1 MSRHTPQDAL
11 VVLGCRVE
19 LSGALS
25 ATLRRRADWA
35 YVAAQAGLARFVITS
50 GGRRWGEHVEAERV
64 AHYLVGRGVPDSDVF
79 PELCSLTTSENA
91 LFSTTLMAR
100 LGAQRALLVTCDW
113 HMPRAL
119 ACFRALGVD
128 ALPLSVPTP
137 PSTVLAT
144 LYRRGYEVVAS
155 SIDRSYLHSVRRG
168 SHPFR
173 ESAR

>member
-1 MSRHTPQDAL
+1 MSSTPNDAL

-19 LSGALS
+19 LTGELS

-35 YVAAQAGLARFVITS
+35 FVAARAGLASMVVAS
-50 GGRRWGEHVEAERV
+50 GGRRWGDHVEAEV
-64 AHYLVGRGVPDSDVF
+64 VTSYLVGRGLSPSAVF

-91 LFSTTLMAR
+91 LFSSTLLRRIGAR
-100 LGAQRALLVTCDW
+100 RALVVTCNW

-137 PSTVLAT
+137 PSSLLST
-144 LYRRGYEVVAS
+144 LYRRGHEVVAS
-155 SIDRSYLHSVRRG
+155 RIDRSYLRSVHRP

-173 ESAR
+173 EPST